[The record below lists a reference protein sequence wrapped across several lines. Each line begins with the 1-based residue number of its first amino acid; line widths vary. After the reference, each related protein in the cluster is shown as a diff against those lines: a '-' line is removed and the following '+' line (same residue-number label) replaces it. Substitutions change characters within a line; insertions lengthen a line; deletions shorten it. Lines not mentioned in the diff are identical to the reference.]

1 MLRIMLYLFS
11 RFLIPGLTVMPGVQ
25 FPDSL
30 SKEEE
35 NELFIKAGQGDEAA
49 REKLILHNLRLV
61 SHIVRKYYPSAP
73 NAEDLNSIGII
84 GLVKAI
90 DSFKPEK
97 GARFATYG
105 AKCIQNEILMHFRH
119 TKKDSLIVSI
129 NETIDTDKD
138 GNPLTYSDILGTD
151 EKLDEDVDREIMCEK
166 LREAIEYSLTERERI
181 VIIKRYG
188 LSDSRPRSQKEV
200 AEALGISRSY
210 ISRIEKTAIEKLRS
224 VLCAKPDGGQY

>member
-1 MLRIMLYLFS
+1 MLKIMLYLFS
-11 RFLIPGLTVMPGVQ
+11 RFLIPGLTVMPGVK

-30 SKEEE
+30 PKEEE
-35 NELFIKAGQGDEAA
+35 TELFIKAKAGDESA

-61 SHIVRKYYPSAP
+61 SHIVRKYYPAAP
-73 NAEDLNSIGII
+73 NSEDLNSIGII

-119 TKKDSLIVSI
+119 TNKDSLIVSI

-151 EKLDEDVDREIMCEK
+151 ERLDEDVDKEIMCEK
-166 LREAIEYSLTERERI
+166 LREAIEYSLSERERS

-188 LSDSRPRSQKEV
+188 LSDSKPRSQKEV

-210 ISRIEKTAIEKLRS
+210 ISRIEKTAIEKLRKA
-224 VLCAKPDGGQY
+224 LCVKP

>member
-1 MLRIMLYLFS
+1 MLKIMLYLFS

-35 NELFIKAGQGDEAA
+35 NKLFIKAREGDEGA

-73 NAEDLNSIGII
+73 NVEDLNSIGII

-151 EKLDEDVDREIMCEK
+151 ELLDEDVDKEMLCEK
-166 LREAIEYSLTERERI
+166 LRDAIEYSLTERERC

-188 LSDSRPRSQKEV
+188 LADSKPRSQKEV

-210 ISRIEKTAIEKLRS
+210 ISRIEKTAIEKLREALH
-224 VLCAKPDGGQY
+224 VKL

>member
-35 NELFIKAGQGDEAA
+35 NEFFIKAGQGDEAA

>member
-1 MLRIMLYLFS
+1 MLKIMLYLFS

-30 SKEEE
+30 PKDEE
-35 NELFIKAGQGDEAA
+35 NRLFLKAREGDGDA

-61 SHIVRKYYPSAP
+61 SHIVRKYYQSAP

-151 EKLDEDVDREIMCEK
+151 ERLDEDVDKDILCER
-166 LREAIEYSLTERERI
+166 LRDAIEYSLTERERS
-181 VIIKRYG
+181 VIIRRYG
-188 LSDSRPRSQKEV
+188 LSDSTPRSQKEV
-200 AEALGISRSY
+200 AESLGISRSY
-210 ISRIEKTAIEKLRS
+210 ISRIEKTAIEKLREALR
-224 VLCAKPDGGQY
+224 VKL

>member
-1 MLRIMLYLFS
+1 MLKIMLYLFS

-30 SKEEE
+30 PKDEE
-35 NELFIKAGQGDEAA
+35 NRLFLKARDGDGDA

-151 EKLDEDVDREIMCEK
+151 ERLDEDVDKDILCER
-166 LREAIEYSLTERERI
+166 LRDAIEYSLTERERS
-181 VIIKRYG
+181 VIIRRYG
-188 LSDSRPRSQKEV
+188 LSDSKPRSQKEV
-200 AEALGISRSY
+200 AESLGISRSY
-210 ISRIEKTAIEKLRS
+210 ISRIEKTAIEKLREALR
-224 VLCAKPDGGQY
+224 VKL

>member
-1 MLRIMLYLFS
+1 MLKIMLYLFS

-30 SKEEE
+30 PKDEE
-35 NELFIKAGQGDEAA
+35 NRLFLKAREGDGDA

-105 AKCIQNEILMHFRH
+105 AKCIQNAIL
-119 TKKDSLIVSI
+119 S
-129 NETIDTDKD
+129 
-138 GNPLTYSDILGTD
+138 
-151 EKLDEDVDREIMCEK
+151 
-166 LREAIEYSLTERERI
+166 
-181 VIIKRYG
+181 
-188 LSDSRPRSQKEV
+188 
-200 AEALGISRSY
+200 
-210 ISRIEKTAIEKLRS
+210 
-224 VLCAKPDGGQY
+224 

>member
-1 MLRIMLYLFS
+1 MLKIMLYLFS

-30 SKEEE
+30 SKDEE
-35 NELFIKAGQGDEAA
+35 NELFIKARAGDENA
-49 REKLILHNLRLV
+49 RERLILHNLRLV
-61 SHIVRKYYPSAP
+61 SHIVRKYYPAAP

-151 EKLDEDVDREIMCEK
+151 EKLDEDVDKEILCEK
-166 LREAIEYSLTERERI
+166 LRDAIDYSLSERERS

-188 LSDSRPRSQKEV
+188 LADSSPKSQKEV

-210 ISRIEKTAIEKLRS
+210 ISRIEKTAIEKLREALH
-224 VLCAKPDGGQY
+224 VKP

>member
-1 MLRIMLYLFS
+1 MLKIMLYLFS

-30 SKEEE
+30 PKDEE
-35 NELFIKAGQGDEAA
+35 NRLFLKAREGDGDA

-151 EKLDEDVDREIMCEK
+151 ERLDEDVDKDILCER
-166 LREAIEYSLTERERI
+166 LRDAIEYSLTERERS
-181 VIIKRYG
+181 VIIRRYG
-188 LSDSRPRSQKEV
+188 LSDSKPRSQKEV
-200 AEALGISRSY
+200 AESLGISRSY
-210 ISRIEKTAIEKLRS
+210 ISRIEKTAIEKLREALR
-224 VLCAKPDGGQY
+224 VKL